1 MDSGWP
7 SAAVAL
13 GLIGLIGAICIA
25 AIIKYDN
32 IDDALK
38 FWSAL
43 AGLLGVITGAAATY
57 FFTRTSVNAAQTAAQ
72 SASQAAEAAG
82 AQAEATNRAV
92 DAMTTQ
98 P

>member
-7 SAAVAL
+7 SATVAL
-13 GLIGLIGAICIA
+13 ALITLIGAITIA

-57 FFTRTSVNAAQTAAQ
+57 FFTRTSVNAAQAAAQ
-72 SASQAAEAAG
+72 SANQAAQAAA
-82 AQAEATNRAV
+82 AQAETTSRAV
-92 DAMTTQ
+92 DVMSSR
-98 P
+98 